1 MTDAEAALVALL
13 EAGQT
18 TALDVTEGGALLV
31 AETASGVP
39 QLALLEAG
47 RRTPLSALGE
57 PVFGRFAGRVDDRRL
72 VLSIDVGGNE
82 RHQLYLARLPIS
94 APIGDLDALDPLAV
108 EASAFHELGPVTADG
123 WTVGFASNRRNHVDT
138 DVFCADIRSGAVRSV
153 AAWGGRLRI
162 EALSPDGTL
171 VAVGRPGAAARD
183 ERLTLVEVSSGRAEE
198 VLVHE
203 EPALVRAAAFLG
215 PDRLLVESDVGRD
228 WIGLFEVARRPGRE
242 WSARPVV
249 TAEVD
254 LSVYGHHSADAVL
267 VVANAGGRS
276 EAWLADGRTFKP
288 GARLDQ
294 PADAV
299 IAGGALPDPLV
310 RGSGAG
316 LEVIVS
322 LSAPDLPAEVFR
334 WREASGLE
342 RLTDSA
348 SRLSG
353 LQLVHPEETTARA
366 ADGLEIPLFVYRP
379 AGRADGRVVVYVH
392 GGPESQSTTAFQP
405 IVQALLTAG
414 IGVVVPNVRG
424 STGYGRRYAAAD
436 DGRRRLDAVGDLAAV
451 HDRLAPLGFDP
462 TRAVLWGGS
471 YGGYMVL
478 AGLAFQPERWAAGVD
493 IVGISDLVTFLENTS
508 AYRRAQREREYGSL
522 ATDRDFLAAASPLRR
537 VEAIRAPL
545 FVLHGANDPRVP
557 LSEAEQLVGA
567 LRQRGVPVELRVYPD
582 EGHGLTKRANR
593 LDAYPRV
600 FDWLDRVVPPR

>member
-1 MTDAEAALVALL
+1 
-13 EAGQT
+13 
-18 TALDVTEGGALLV
+18 
-31 AETASGVP
+31 
-39 QLALLEAG
+39 
-47 RRTPLSALGE
+47 
-57 PVFGRFAGRVDDRRL
+57 
-72 VLSIDVGGNE
+72 
-82 RHQLYLARLPIS
+82 
-94 APIGDLDALDPLAV
+94 
-108 EASAFHELGPVTADG
+108 
-123 WTVGFASNRRNHVDT
+123 
-138 DVFCADIRSGAVRSV
+138 
-153 AAWGGRLRI
+153 
-162 EALSPDGTL
+162 
-171 VAVGRPGAAARD
+171 
-183 ERLTLVEVSSGRAEE
+183 VSSDRPEE
-198 VLVHE
+198 VLAHE

-215 PDRLLVESDVGRD
+215 PDRPLVESDVGRD
-228 WIGLFEVARRPGRE
+228 WIGVYEVARCPGRE
-242 WSARPVV
+242 WTARPVV
-249 TAEVD
+249 VADVD
-254 LSVYGHHSADAVL
+254 LAVYGHHSADAVL

-276 EAWLADGRTFKP
+276 EAWLADGRTFAP
-288 GARLDQ
+288 GARLDL

-310 RGSGAG
+310 RGSGSG
-316 LEVIVS
+316 LEVIMS

-334 WREASGLE
+334 WRETSGLE
-342 RLTDSA
+342 RLTYSA

-353 LQLVHPEETTARA
+353 LRLVHPEESTARA

-379 AGRADGRVVVYVH
+379 PGRADGRVVVYVH

-405 IVQALLTAG
+405 IVQALLMAG